1 MSEALQALYQ
11 GDEQKARELL
21 PPDDELTV
29 FVAAAFGRT
38 ERLGRILDDDSEQVH
53 AFSDDGFTARVIA
66 TLPAARREP
75 QWLRAMI
82 VVGLALIGTGMAYFL
97 SGGGSLVRQGVVEMA
112 DFPIWLL
119 LVFAFGCG
127 LVVGAFAVIFAIRKT
142 PEVRNLTR
150 LDF

>member
-1 MSEALQALYQ
+1 MIDDEALDRQL
-11 GDEQKARELL
+11 RE
-21 PPDDELTV
+21 
-29 FVAAAFGRT
+29 AAPY
-38 ERLGRILDDDSEQVH
+38 IN
-53 AFSDDGFTARVIA
+53 DDGFTARVIA
-66 TLPAARREP
+66 RLPATPRREP
-75 QWLRAMI
+75 QWLRAII

-97 SGGGSLVRQGVVEMA
+97 SGGGNLVRQGVIQVA

-142 PEVRNLTR
+142 PEVRDLTR

>member
-1 MSEALQALYQ
+1 MNAMI
-11 GDEQKARELL
+11 
-21 PPDDELTV
+21 DDETLDRQLCE
-29 FVAAAFGRT
+29 AAPY
-38 ERLGRILDDDSEQVH
+38 ID
-53 AFSDDGFTARVIA
+53 DDGFTDRVMA
-66 TLPAARREP
+66 NLPAVRREP

-82 VVGLALIGTGMAYFL
+82 VLGLAFLGSGVAYVI
-97 SGGGSLVRQGVVEMA
+97 GGGHVVREGITQLA

-142 PEVRNLTR
+142 PEVRDLTR

>member
-1 MSEALQALYQ
+1 MI
-11 GDEQKARELL
+11 
-21 PPDDELTV
+21 DDET
-29 FVAAAFGRT
+29 
-38 ERLGRILDDDSEQVH
+38 LDRQLREAVPYVN
-53 AFSDDGFTARVIA
+53 DDGFTARVIA
-66 TLPAARREP
+66 RLPATRREP

-82 VVGLALIGTGMAYFL
+82 VLGLALLGTGIAYLL
-97 SGGGSLVRQGVVEMA
+97 SGGVIREGLLQMA

-142 PEVRNLTR
+142 PEVRDLTR